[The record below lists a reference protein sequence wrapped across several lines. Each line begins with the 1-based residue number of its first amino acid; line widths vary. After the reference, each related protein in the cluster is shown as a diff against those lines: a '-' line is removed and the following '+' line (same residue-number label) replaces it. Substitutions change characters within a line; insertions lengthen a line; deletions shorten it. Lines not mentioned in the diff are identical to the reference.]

1 MKFLLKMLFWAGR
14 EKLFVLNVHDHGMG
28 QSWLLYFKNVS
39 GGDIVIGDKVQ
50 MLDNNVKAA
59 D

>member
-1 MKFLLKMLFWAGR
+1 MLFWAGR